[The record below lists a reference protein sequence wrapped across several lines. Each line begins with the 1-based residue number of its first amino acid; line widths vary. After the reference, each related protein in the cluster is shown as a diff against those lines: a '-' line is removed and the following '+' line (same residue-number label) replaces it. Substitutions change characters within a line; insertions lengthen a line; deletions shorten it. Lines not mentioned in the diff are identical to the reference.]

1 MSNKI
6 GASKVR
12 KDITDVV
19 VDETTGFVRENY
31 IKSFKLPISLW
42 ENNLKFLNTQ
52 IEQWLSFQQDYI
64 NAATEFYSKVPG
76 RNGNS
81 KNPDSYFKYPLA
93 LQKSYIDSVRA
104 TLDSFTKQNLELIQ
118 KNIEKTSSL
127 FDSYFNLFRVDK

>member
-1 MSNKI
+1 MSNNI
-6 GASKVR
+6 RASKVA
-12 KDITDVV
+12 KDFTEVV

-42 ENNLKFLNTQ
+42 EDNLKFLNTQ

-64 NAATEFYSKVPG
+64 NSVTEFYGKVP
-76 RNGNS
+76 RWNGNS
-81 KNPDSYFKYPLA
+81 KNPDNYFKYPLA

-118 KNIEKTSSL
+118 KNIEKASSL
-127 FDSYFNLFRVDK
+127 FDSYLNLFRV